1 MAFAWGLSSGYPKS
15 HNHLKG
21 RSGKW
26 ADEREDMMTTQSVL
40 FWASHNLFTAAAIC
54 FGGATLVI
62 MLYTYIHDHV
72 LPAKSR

>member
-1 MAFAWGLSSGYPKS
+1 
-15 HNHLKG
+15 
-21 RSGKW
+21 
-26 ADEREDMMTTQSVL
+26 MMTTQSVL
-40 FWASHNLFTAAAIC
+40 LWASHNLFTAAAIC